1 MTDGKVRK
9 LLLSECDEAV
19 IKNKEKMLSACGV
32 KQKEGGG
39 GRYTTVISVVFI
51 AALLAAV
58 VIACCAPLL
67 FRQNAAT
74 PSGVTDTEQ
83 AGTEG
88 AADTTAEETDT
99 ADATDKEVQPD
110 EPDRFGDVK
119 FIDGRQTRKIEER
132 EMTVSRLKY
141 TVSAEYAGAA
151 DELYEKYGVKLY
163 VSYDNPDNP
172 LTIIVQ
178 DGKRT
183 ERCYSELLNG
193 TPLCFVWADKTPLGS
208 PALLYVCTEPYAVA
222 EDETSDHTTEYPCHS
237 TLFAYYPDTGTFA
250 AEMPLGQYRRD
261 FNNYGESEFY
271 EIPLYNALLTDESQV
286 RLDEQTGLLYLDL
299 IDRSYDY
306 GPEPQTIYMINYY
319 DDTDGVRRINC
330 HGLMSPLYFLL
341 DINGT
346 YNIVY
351 PNEMHDL
358 SKTYLSY
365 HSFYDGPRS
374 IDYFN
379 KFKKM
384 RYDYGGD
391 FRLLYDCSQVS
402 ELTLSLYAA
411 KTGKAFTD
419 STEIDTNGKTS
430 CEDMTELI
438 KETLK
443 KYPIGDYKFNLR
455 FTLKNGQVLNYP
467 VILRQRE
474 PGEDVITDISG
485 EEITVSSGGEKIN
498 VSASSSEW
506 IALVNH
512 YEFEYKYITYDS
524 DFNIILP
531 DGYTL
536 TEISLGN
543 SAISPDY
550 KGTSV
555 QAAKIAIS
563 GSAPSMYYMSVTAIT
578 KIEGITAALTYKFC
592 VIKENAEETKPP
604 EEYLTVRSG
613 ENEIKVQGATPPYPY
628 SENLADPLKISIE
641 YDGAPEYSYSD
652 ELEFNFAYLI
662 LILGDTFEEYHYNS
676 VNELNKAIEDQ
687 ESGTLAVIINT
698 SHKSGGY
705 NAVFRFSIE
714 K

>member
-1 MTDGKVRK
+1 MTDGKVKK

-51 AALLAAV
+51 VALIAAV

-83 AGTEG
+83 AGTES
-88 AADTTAEETDT
+88 AADTTAEKTDT
-99 ADATDKEVQPD
+99 ADATDTEVQPD

-141 TVSAEYAGAA
+141 TVSAEYSGIA

-163 VSYDNPDNP
+163 VSYDYQDNP
-172 LTIIVQ
+172 LTIIAQ
-178 DGKRT
+178 EGKRA

-222 EDETSDHTTEYPCHS
+222 EDETSDHTTEYLCRS

-250 AEMPLGQYRRD
+250 AEMPLEKYRRD
-261 FNNYGESEFY
+261 FNNYGESIYY
-271 EIPLYNALLTDESQV
+271 EIPLYNALLTDGSQV
-286 RLDEQTGLLYLDL
+286 RLDENTGILYLDL
-299 IDRSYDY
+299 LNVSHSDSL
-306 GPEPQTIYMINYY
+306 EPQTLYMINYY
-319 DDTDGVRRINC
+319 DDTDGVRRLNC

-341 DINGT
+341 DMNGT

-351 PNEMHDL
+351 PDEM
-358 SKTYLSY
+358 
-365 HSFYDGPRS
+365 YDILKNVVERVYPK
-374 IDYFN
+374 YQN
-379 KFKKM
+379 KWY
-384 RYDYGGD
+384 RYQNKRYNNGGD
-391 FRLLYDCSQVS
+391 LRLLYDCDQVS

-443 KYPIGDYKFNLR
+443 KYPVGDYKFNLK
-455 FTLKNGQVLNYP
+455 FTLKNGLVLNYP
-467 VILRQRE
+467 VMLQQSE
-474 PGEDVITDISG
+474 PGEDMDTEISG
-485 EEITVSSGGEKIN
+485 EKITVSSGGTKIT
-498 VSASSSEW
+498 VSASTLEW
-506 IALVNH
+506 ISVSNNFVH
-512 YEFEYKYITYDS
+512 EYKDIRYDS
-524 DFNIILP
+524 DFDITLP
-531 DGYTL
+531 DGYKL
-536 TEISLGN
+536 SEISVGN
-543 SAISPDY
+543 SPGSMSSYGP
-550 KGTSV
+550 SLR
-555 QAAKIAIS
+555 AAKAAIS
-563 GSAPSMYYMSVTAIT
+563 GSAPSTYYIRVTAIT
-578 KIEGITAALTYKFC
+578 KIEGITATLVYNFC

-613 ENEIKVQGATPPYPY
+613 ENEIKVQGATPPYTY
-628 SENLADPLKISIE
+628 DESLIDPLRIYIE
-641 YDGAPEYSYSD
+641 YGGVPEYLYSD

-662 LILGDTFEEYHYNS
+662 GEDTLEEYKTI
-676 VNELNKAIEDQ
+676 NELNEAIN
-687 ESGTLAVIINT
+687 GRGNGVIYVIINT

-705 NAVFRFSIE
+705 NAVFHFSIE

>member
-51 AALLAAV
+51 AALIAAV

-83 AGTEG
+83 AGTES
-88 AADTTAEETDT
+88 AADTTADETDT
-99 ADATDKEVQPD
+99 ADATDTEVQPD

-141 TVSAEYAGAA
+141 TVSAEYAGIA

-163 VSYDNPDNP
+163 VSYDDPDNP

-178 DGKRT
+178 EGKRA

-208 PALLYVCTEPYAVA
+208 PALLYVCTEPWDIA
-222 EDETSDHTTEYPCHS
+222 EDETSDHTTEYLCRS

-346 YNIVY
+346 YIAVY
-351 PNEMHDL
+351 PREMNDYAYEHGVYQYRFRA
-358 SKTYLSY
+358 K
-365 HSFYDGPRS
+365 
-374 IDYFN
+374 DYFTKYKN
-379 KFKKM
+379 M

-391 FRLLYDCSQVS
+391 LRLLYDCEQVS
-402 ELTLSLYAA
+402 ELTLSLDTAD
-411 KTGKAFTD
+411 TGKAFKN
-419 STEIDTNGKTS
+419 STKIDTNGIIS
-430 CEDMTELI
+430 CEDMTALI

-443 KYPIGDYKFNLR
+443 KYPAGDYRFNLK
-455 FTLKNGQVLNYP
+455 FKLKNGIVMHYP
-467 VILRQRE
+467 VILRQVE
-474 PGEDVITDISG
+474 PGVDMNTDFAG
-485 EEITVSSGGEKIN
+485 EKITVSSGGEKIT

-550 KGTSV
+550 KVTSV

-563 GSAPSMYYMSVTAIT
+563 GSAPSTYYMSVTAIT
-578 KIEGITAALTYKFC
+578 KIEGITAALTYKFKI
-592 VIKENAEETKPP
+592 IKENRAETPAP

-628 SENLADPLKISIE
+628 SESLADPLKISIE

>member
-32 KQKEGGG
+32 KQKEKAESKAAP
-39 GRYTTVISVVFI
+39 VISGVL
-51 AALLAAV
+51 AAAAIAAV
-58 VIACCAPLL
+58 VIACYIPTLYSP
-67 FRQNAAT
+67 AAT
-74 PSGVTDTEQ
+74 P
-83 AGTEG
+83 AGTETEKG
-88 AADTTAEETDT
+88 APETTAAAESATEAETDEAVPT
-99 ADATDKEVQPD
+99 DNAGFADVT
-110 EPDRFGDVK
+110 
-119 FIDGRQTRKIEER
+119 FIDGRQTRKIEEK
-132 EMTVSRLKY
+132 EITVSRITY

-163 VSYDNPDNP
+163 VSYDDPDNP

-178 DGKRT
+178 DGKRA

-208 PALLYVCTEPYAVA
+208 PALLYVCTEVLVVA
-222 EDETSDHTTEYPCHS
+222 DFGRYDYTPDCHS

-250 AEMPLGQYRRD
+250 AEIPLGQYRRD

-346 YNIVY
+346 YNVVY
-351 PNEMHDL
+351 PNEMYDL
-358 SKTYLSY
+358 NST
-365 HSFYDGPRS
+365 FAD
-374 IDYFN
+374 IDYFYKKIRN
-379 KFKKM
+379 KDYFNRFKNT

-391 FRLLYDCSQVS
+391 LRLLYDCEQVS
-402 ELTLSLYAA
+402 ELTLSLDTAD
-411 KTGKAFTD
+411 TGKAFKN
-419 STEIDTNGKTS
+419 STKIDTNGKIS
-430 CEDMTELI
+430 CEDMTALI

-443 KYPIGDYKFNLR
+443 KYPAGDYRFNLK
-455 FTLKNGQVLNYP
+455 FKLKNGIVMHYP
-467 VILRQRE
+467 VILRQVE
-474 PGEDVITDISG
+474 PGVDMSTDFAG
-485 EEITVSSGGEKIN
+485 EKITVSSGGEKIT

-550 KGTSV
+550 KVTSV

-578 KIEGITAALTYKFC
+578 KIEGITAALTYKFKI
-592 VIKENAEETKPP
+592 IKENRAETPAP

-628 SENLADPLKISIE
+628 SESLSDPLKISIE

-662 LILGDTFEEYHYNS
+662 LISGDTFEEYHYNS
-676 VNELNKAIEDQ
+676 VNELNKAIE
-687 ESGTLAVIINT
+687 EHGNGTLAVIINT

-705 NAVFRFSIE
+705 NAVFHFSIE